1 MEEMGKEKEKIL
13 ARPTHRSPRYTLMAL
28 TVDLRYI
35 FVQVFDE
42 CPSSSLAVNSL
53 KEGLLISVLSSSVA
67 SRYSA

>member
-28 TVDLRYI
+28 TVDLGYI

-42 CPSSSLAVNSL
+42 CPSSSLDCEL
-53 KEGLLISVLSSSVA
+53 PEGRAPDISPVLQRSF
-67 SRYSA
+67 